1 MKINI
6 HSEYESDALYYNHCT
21 KSNQSSGDH
30 SRHYHDVTEILFVK
44 SGDIR
49 YEVGGRIYEVGKNSL
64 IISRPNVIH
73 NICVEGAEAYERY
86 DMLFEA
92 KSLPCE
98 LSERIPQELDVI
110 SFDGNKTVTDAF
122 ERMDAYCKRL
132 EGEDLERV
140 LFGIIFEVLINVVLD
155 AKPTEPRKRL
165 DPIVENALK
174 YIDENLCLV
183 GGVEEICR
191 ELFISRSHL
200 HHLFSSE
207 LDTSPKKYIS
217 ERRLDRARQAL
228 ASGGKATEIY
238 AEYGFGDYS
247 SFFRAYKNR
256 FGFSPAETPKNES
269 LRITFSDMI
278 KGNIS

>member
-1 MKINI
+1 MKVNI
-6 HSEYESDALYYNHCT
+6 HSEYESTALYYNHCT
-21 KSNQSSGDH
+21 KSDNSREDY
-30 SRHYHDVTEILFVK
+30 SRHYHDVTELLFVK

-64 IISRPNVIH
+64 IISRANVIH
-73 NICVEGAEAYERY
+73 NIYTCTEEVYERY

-92 KSLPCE
+92 RCLPCDV
-98 LSERIPQELDVI
+98 LGRIPQELDVI
-110 SFDGNKTVTDAF
+110 SFDGNKNVTDAF
-122 ERMDAYCKRL
+122 GRMDDYCKRL

-155 AKPTEPRKRL
+155 AKPAEPQKRL
-165 DPIVENALK
+165 DPLVESALK

-200 HHLFSSE
+200 HHLFASE
-207 LDTSPKKYIS
+207 LDISPKRYIS

-228 ASGGKATEIY
+228 ASGEKATEIY
-238 AEYGFGDYS
+238 AKYGFGDYS
-247 SFFRAYKNR
+247 SFFRAYKSR

-278 KGNIS
+278 KRNLS